1 MKIKSIALLLI
12 IVPLFVFAGCTG
24 SENQE
29 KQTAKPQVEDSKAV
43 PALDEVEKG
52 LDAAELALV
61 AKAKAD
67 LAELLAVDINE
78 IELVAF
84 RPVIWADGSLG
95 CPKPG
100 MAYTQVQVDGYSILL
115 RVKDIYYDYHG
126 GGAREPFLCEAKG
139 SYNSLTP
146 VPQHPADQ

>member
-1 MKIKSIALLLI
+1 MKSVALILLI
-12 IVPLFVFAGCTG
+12 FTLFVVAGCAG

-29 KQTAKPQVEDSKAV
+29 KQTEEPYVEDSKAV
-43 PALDEVEKG
+43 EIPDEVEKS

-61 AKAKAD
+61 AKAKAN
-67 LAELLAVDINE
+67 LAKLLDVDIDE

-95 CPKPG
+95 CPKPD

-115 RVKDIYYDYHG
+115 RVEDIYYDYHG
-126 GGAREPFLCEAKG
+126 GGSREPFLCETKG

-146 VPQHPADQ
+146 VPPHPADQ